1 MKQKD
6 FLKKAKNEARN
17 EGYHDVKYIGKRDD
31 SLLYEPIFTDGMV
44 HYIGVPQII
53 VIDINGRV
61 TWEDEFWHNHH
72 SSRLT
77 EQERKGYTPK
87 GQPVTDVP
95 QNFKDWVA
103 GHAVQI
109 AAARERGT
117 EPYFLKENRRYL
129 EGKKHIATTKSTHT
143 IPDETKRRRKEIKQE
158 AKALLELVF
167 THPDLKGIEITIS
180 NTGIKE
186 WLNQPH
192 AKYKENR

>member
-1 MKQKD
+1 M
-6 FLKKAKNEARN
+6 
-17 EGYHDVKYIGKRDD
+17 
-31 SLLYEPIFTDGMV
+31 
-44 HYIGVPQII
+44 
-53 VIDINGRV
+53 
-61 TWEDEFWHNHH
+61 
-72 SSRLT
+72 
-77 EQERKGYTPK
+77 
-87 GQPVTDVP
+87 P

-103 GHAVQI
+103 GHAGQI
-109 AAARERGT
+109 ADARSRGT

-143 IPDETKRRRKEIKQE
+143 IPDETKRIRKEIKQE